1 VGRVLF
7 ADLRDPLGCL
17 RWAGRLIN
25 ARKASV
31 KGLCSLLTGS
41 VGIVSVQMH
50 FADELTPGEHYSNPL
65 GSSGIA
71 PPRGGFI
78 WCLATHALNPLKISS

>member
-1 VGRVLF
+1 MGRVLF

-50 FADELTPGEHYSNPL
+50 FADELTQGEH
-65 GSSGIA
+65 
-71 PPRGGFI
+71 
-78 WCLATHALNPLKISS
+78 